1 MQFNTRMKVMGA
13 KFFNDVV
20 EGTKYDNTKVF
31 VETPMNEQGGN
42 AVGFAAAEYQ
52 WGTSENFQKI
62 KSLPFPFEADCVLEM
77 TTNGKQTKTILISIT
92 PVARAASPVAAPAA
106 VKPQGQ

>member
-1 MQFNTRMKVMGA
+1 MQFQTCLKVMGA

-31 VETPMNEQGGN
+31 VETPMNEQSGN

-52 WGTSENFQKI
+52 WGTSKI
-62 KSLPFPFEADCVLEM
+62 SEDQVA
-77 TTNGKQTKTILISIT
+77 SI
-92 PVARAASPVAAPAA
+92 PV
-106 VKPQGQ
+106 